1 METVG
6 CMNSIEDKSF
16 LLMDHRIWEAV
27 EGLTTPDPDV
37 RDQALE
43 ALINIE
49 GYNKSPL
56 VAYLLATRIS
66 DPNIEVRFHII
77 QCLGRLLDF
86 DTEGLHFSD
95 QALIHFQE
103 FITHL
108 NKDQLIRLL
117 EVANQYLSAEKALVN
132 ILKLSSYAGT
142 GLSGIV
148 NDRKLPFSIRQQAV
162 YYCGEMGYLETKI
175 MLQNLIDRAEKNRTK
190 TGRKVS
196 RKKKRDED
204 SFYYYAVSALEKLQ
218 P

>member
-1 METVG
+1 METAG
-6 CMNSIEDKSF
+6 CMNSNEEISL
-16 LLMDHRIWEAV
+16 LLMDQRIWEAV
-27 EGLTTPDPDV
+27 EDLTAPDPNV

-66 DPNIEVRFHII
+66 DPELEVRFHII
-77 QCLGRLLDF
+77 QHLGKLLDF
-86 DTEGLHFSD
+86 DGDDLKFSD
-95 QALIHFQE
+95 QALTHFQE

-108 NKDQLIRLL
+108 NKNQLVHLL
-117 EVANQYLSAEKALVN
+117 EVSNQYLSAEKALVN

-148 NDRKLPFSIRQQAV
+148 NDRKQPISIRRQAI
-162 YYCGEMGYLETKI
+162 YYCGEMGYLETKP
-175 MLQNLIDRAEKNRTK
+175 MLQNLIHRAEKNRTK
-190 TGRKVS
+190 TGRITS
-196 RKKKRDED
+196 LKKKEDED
-204 SFYYYAVSALEKLQ
+204 SLYFYAVSALEKLQ

>member
-1 METVG
+1 
-6 CMNSIEDKSF
+6 MNSNENNSV
-16 LLMDHRIWEAV
+16 LLMDQRIWKAV
-27 EGLTTPDPDV
+27 EDLTAPDPDI

-66 DPNIEVRFHII
+66 DPELEVRFHII
-77 QCLGRLLDF
+77 QHLGKLLDF
-86 DTEGLHFSD
+86 DGDDLKFSD
-95 QALIHFQE
+95 QALTHFQE

-108 NKDQLIRLL
+108 NKNQLVHLL
-117 EVANQYLSAEKALVN
+117 EVSNQYLSAEKALVN

-148 NDRKLPFSIRQQAV
+148 NDRKLPLSIRQQAV

-190 TGRKVS
+190 AGRKVS
-196 RKKKRDED
+196 RRKKRDED